1 MEKHHYGGNFQMGI
15 TARINHVRNIRPKNT
30 MMKLIYMKTNW
41 LIVSLWI
48 LDKLVLLGLFLWA
61 K

>member
-1 MEKHHYGGNFQMGI
+1 MGI
-15 TARINHVRNIRPKNT
+15 TARINHVRNIRPRNN
-30 MMKLIYMKTNW
+30 MMKLIYIKTNW